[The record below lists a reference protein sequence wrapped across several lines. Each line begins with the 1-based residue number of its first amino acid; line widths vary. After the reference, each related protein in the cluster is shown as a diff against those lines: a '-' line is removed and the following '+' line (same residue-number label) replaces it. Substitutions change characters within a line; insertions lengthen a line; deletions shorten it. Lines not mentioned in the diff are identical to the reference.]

1 MSKKEDISIEDNTT
15 EVNNLKVNNSMSKHF
30 SIVLNIPIGDTRF
43 KDINS
48 FFDFVVSEVSY
59 HNDFFFWSLYHD
71 KDLDVNGSLKTPHV
85 HLVLKS
91 PVRKRKSTIIN
102 YLSHILNIPEEVIS
116 VRFSPDLLH
125 SISYLTHLNEL
136 DKYQYD
142 KDDIKTNDWTTLD
155 NAYSDIR
162 KGLSIDYLV
171 GLCQSYD
178 YNAIQVFLTLG
189 IDYSNK
195 YRNLIESI
203 CKYGVKYKNVK

>member
-1 MSKKEDISIEDNTT
+1 MSDKEVISTEDNNT
-15 EVNNLKVNNSMSKHF
+15 KVNNSMNKYF
-30 SIVLNIPIGDTRF
+30 SIVLNIPFGDNRF

-48 FFDFVVSEVSY
+48 FFEYCVSEVAY
-59 HNDFFFWSLYHD
+59 HNDFFYWAIYHD
-71 KDLDVNGSLKTPHV
+71 KDLEDNGSLKTPHV

-102 YLSHILNIPEEVIS
+102 YLSQILKIPEEVIS

-136 DKYQYD
+136 DKFQYD
-142 KDDIKTNDWTTLD
+142 KLDIKTNDFTTLD

-162 KGLSIDYLV
+162 KGVSIDYLV
-171 GLCQSYD
+171 DLCQTFD

-189 IDYSNK
+189 LDYSNK

-203 CKYGVKYKNVK
+203 CKYGIRYKNVK